1 MLVPMA
7 MFLPMFY
14 CIFDVYPKFFHA
26 REITHKAKLQSDN
39 PTLVSRTNKQIANA
53 RNNAKLSARQ
63 LGEPVQVTPAEES
76 PEDPV
81 QNIERDGT
89 PALSFKL
96 APCDGIGCLTTD
108 ELVH

>member
-1 MLVPMA
+1 M
-7 MFLPMFY
+7 
-14 CIFDVYPKFFHA
+14 YPKFFHA
-26 REITHKAKLQSDN
+26 REITHN
-39 PTLVSRTNKQIANA
+39 PTLVSRTDKQIANT
-53 RNNAKLSARQ
+53 RNNAKLSARH